1 MVPAI
6 DGVSGNGGAVDLADA
21 YMRELPPTGSVSAE
35 VSAEG
40 DVAEPDAADDAADDA
55 AVDAALSAGLEQF
68 GAMFIQQVFSMAN
81 QETEKIRKNTER
93 MMQEMSEE

>member
-1 MVPAI
+1 MAPAI

-40 DVAEPDAADDAADDA
+40 DVVEPDAADDA

-93 MMQEMSEE
+93 MMQEMNEE